1 MTTSPTLPA
10 DLSAD
15 HLWAAVLSR
24 DAGFDG
30 RLIYAVRSTGIYCRP
45 SCPSRR
51 PRRAQAVFFA
61 TPDDARRDGYRPC
74 RRCAPDDADAEAA
87 LVRRVGDY
95 IDGYIRDYDGLPA
108 AAIGAAAGVGAARLR
123 RVFRRETGLTPAQ
136 YARGRRLARFKSL
149 LRDGA
154 DVTAA
159 VYDAGYGSA
168 SRVYEGAAAQLGMTP
183 ASYRKGGAGAVIRYA
198 VAPSALGGL
207 LLAATDSGV
216 CAVKLG
222 DDAAA
227 LAAELYAEFPAASI
241 IHIPFPDGRAEF
253 GDATGNLC
261 NWMNVLL
268 EYLEGRRVDPD
279 LPLDVRAT
287 VFQWRVWRR
296 LRAIAPGE
304 TRSYRQLAAELG
316 QPGASRAVGRA
327 CATNPVAPIIPCHRA
342 VRTDGAL
349 AGYRWGLHRKEALLE
364 LERRGLAAG
373 GSG

>member
-1 MTTSPTLPA
+1 MMTLSPTLPA
-10 DLSAD
+10 DISAD

-30 RLIYAVRSTGIYCRP
+30 RLIYAVRSTGIYCRL

-51 PRRAQAVFFA
+51 PRRSQAVFFA
-61 TPDDARRDGYRPC
+61 VPEEARIAGYRPC
-74 RRCAPDDADAEAA
+74 RRCLPDEADADAA
-87 LVRRVGDY
+87 LVRQVGDY
-95 IDGYIRDYDGLPA
+95 IDAYIADYDALPA
-108 AAIGAAAGVGAARLR
+108 AAEIGDAVGAGVTRLR
-123 RVFRRETGLTPAQ
+123 RLFRRETGLTPAQ
-136 YARGRRLARFKSL
+136 YARGRRLARFKAR

-159 VYDAGYGSA
+159 AYDAGYGSS
-168 SRVYEGAAAQLGMTP
+168 SRVYENAAAQLGMTP

-198 VAPSALGGL
+198 VAPSALGRL
-207 LLAATDSGV
+207 LLAATDRGV

-222 DDAAA
+222 DDADA
-227 LAAELYAEFPAASI
+227 LAAELYAEFPAADI
-241 IHIPFPDGRAEF
+241 VYFPY
-253 GDATGNLC
+253 GDAPGGLRG
-261 NWMNVLL
+261 WMDVLL
-268 EYLEGRRVDPD
+268 EYLDGGRVDPD

-296 LRAIAPGE
+296 LQAIAPGE

-342 VRTDGAL
+342 VRSDGAL
-349 AGYRWGLHRKEALLE
+349 AGYRWGLHRKAALLD
-364 LERRGLAAG
+364 LERRQYGV
-373 GSG
+373 